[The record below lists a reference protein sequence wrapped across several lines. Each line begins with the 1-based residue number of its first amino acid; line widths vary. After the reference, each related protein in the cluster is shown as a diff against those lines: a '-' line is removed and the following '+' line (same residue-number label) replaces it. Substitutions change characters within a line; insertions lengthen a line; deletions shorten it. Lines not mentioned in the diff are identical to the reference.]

1 MKIVFISCYFNH
13 HQKALCDCFYKETDG
28 DFYFIATEKMSEE
41 RRRLGYQNITASYVI
56 SINDM
61 QLTSDEKD
69 LINKADLVILGD
81 ARTTLVEERLR
92 QNKLTFLYS
101 ERIYK
106 RPVSFVKLFV
116 HKLKFY
122 FRYRRHKSLYLL
134 CASAYAAGD
143 YNRVGCFKNKA
154 FKWGYFPQ
162 TILYDNIDSIIARKY
177 SKRNSQGKV
186 KICWAGRFIA
196 WKHPEVMIEVARR
209 LRNDNISFSMVLI
222 GDGPLK
228 ADIELLTNKY
238 KLIDDVHLLGAMNP
252 NNVRKEMEDSDV
264 FLFTSDKNEGWGAV
278 LNEAMNS
285 MCAVIANKAIGSVP
299 FLLKNGINGFIYD
312 GSDFD
317 DLYFKVRNVILSP
330 ELRTS
335 VSKEAYNTIIDEWNA
350 KNAVERLVQLSR
362 NIDTNKKFFS
372 RGLCSIT
379 ETIKD

>member
-13 HQKALCDCFYKETDG
+13 HQKALCDCLYKETDG

-41 RRRLGYQNITASYVI
+41 RRRLGYQNMTASYVI
-56 SINDM
+56 SINDT
-61 QLTSDEKD
+61 QLTSDVKD

-106 RPVSFVKLFV
+106 RPVSYSRLLV

-122 FRYRRHKSLYLL
+122 YRYRRHKTLYLL
-134 CASAYAAGD
+134 CAGAFAASD
-143 YNRVGCFKNKA
+143 YYRVGCFKNKA

-162 TILYDNIDSIIARKY
+162 TIHYNNIDSIIARKY
-177 SKRNSQGKV
+177 SNRNTLGKV

-196 WKHPEVMIEVARR
+196 WKHPEVMIEVARS

-222 GDGPLK
+222 GDGPLS
-228 ADIELLTNKY
+228 ADIELLTKKY

-252 NNVRKEMEDSDV
+252 NNVRKEMEESDI
-264 FLFTSDKNEGWGAV
+264 FLFTSDRNEGWGAV

-285 MCAVIANKAIGSVP
+285 LCAVIANKAIGSVP
-299 FLLKNGINGFIYD
+299 FLIQNGKNGFIYD

-317 DLYFKVRNVILSP
+317 DLYFKVKNIIQCYDI
-330 ELRTS
+330 RTS
-335 VSKEAYNTIIDEWNA
+335 VSKEAYNTIVGEWNA
-350 KNAVERLVQLSR
+350 KKAVDRLVQLSR
-362 NIDTNKKFFS
+362 NIDTNKQIFS
-372 RGLCSIT
+372 SGLCSIA
-379 ETIKD
+379 EIIKD